1 MKKKKDFKCQ
11 KEKLTTAGE
20 YTGGMLLRSGQFL
33 FEHARIPRLIRGFT
47 CKPPLN
53 RVVEFSAFKRTIAKG
68 ADSSF
73 RDITALGGAPFFILI
88 ILITISLKEYQLFQD
103 LLIGFLITLFVVVVT
118 RLIYFKNRPLK
129 QSYNNLLERLDA
141 SSFPSLHAARI
152 LFLTLTLANYF
163 QNRIITV
170 LFLII
175 AATVSYS
182 RIYLKKHD
190 WIDIIFGLIL
200 GCIAYVII

>member
-1 MKKKKDFKCQ
+1 MKKKKDFK
-11 KEKLTTAGE
+11 
-20 YTGGMLLRSGQFL
+20 
-33 FEHARIPRLIRGFT
+33 
-47 CKPPLN
+47 
-53 RVVEFSAFKRTIAKG
+53 FKRTIAKG
-68 ADSSF
+68 INTLF
-73 RDITALGGAPFFILI
+73 RDITALGGAPFFVLI
-88 ILITISLKEYQLFQD
+88 ILVAISLKEYRLFQD

-163 QNRIITV
+163 QDRIITV

-190 WIDIIFGLIL
+190 WIDVIVGLVL
-200 GCIAYVII
+200 GGITYYFLIY